1 MTLARSGHPG
11 LPRFS
16 GRISS
21 LSAFHWRGFVKFLG
35 LFSLCC
41 LLAIACSRQPQT
53 TSSPGSVAGSSR
65 ISMGTTAKIRT
76 LDPADSYEVFSG
88 NLLYNMG
95 DRLYSYELGTTQLK
109 PQLATKL
116 PEVSD
121 DGLAYTIPVRQG
133 VVFHDGTAFNAK
145 AMAFS
150 LQRFIE
156 NGGQPAFLLADTVD
170 SVEATGDYEV
180 TIRLKKPFAAFPA
193 LLAFP
198 GTCAV
203 SPKAY
208 ELGSG
213 KFKPAAFVGTGPY
226 KLGQYASDSL
236 RLDTFD
242 QYWGEKP
249 TNQGIDIQIFT
260 SGANLFNAFKT
271 KQVDVAYQTLDPNQV
286 KTLEQGAERGNWQAI
301 AGPGSNISYLTLNL
315 KEPPLDK
322 VEVRQAIAAMIDRPL
337 LQRRIFQGQIEPL
350 YSLIPTVFDVNK
362 PVFKRYGDGDAS
374 KVQALL
380 KQAGY
385 STAKPLKVN
394 LWYRSNVPNNV
405 SAANTLKGLVQ
416 QKLGGAMQLELSSV
430 ESATAYTNLDKGIY
444 PIFLLDYYGDFFDP
458 DTYVQPFLACAKGSQ
473 TVCQEGASVG
483 QGSFYYNQRVNQL
496 IDQERREQNAGKRQQ
511 IFGQIQEILA
521 KEVPFIPL
529 WQSKDYAFAQ
539 QGVNG
544 VRLEPTQQL
553 PLWPLHKAS

>member
-11 LPRFS
+11 LPQFS

-21 LSAFHWRGFVKFLG
+21 LSAFHWRGFVKFLS

-53 TSSPGSVAGSSR
+53 TSSPGPVAGSSR

-121 DGLAYTIPVRQG
+121 DGLTYKIPVRQG

-150 LQRFIE
+150 LQRFVD

-213 KFKPAAFVGTGPY
+213 KFKPATFVGTGPY

-322 VEVRQAIAAMIDRPL
+322 LEVRQAIAAMIDRPL

-385 STAKPLKVN
+385 SAAKPLKVN

-473 TVCQEGASVG
+473 AGCQEGASVG